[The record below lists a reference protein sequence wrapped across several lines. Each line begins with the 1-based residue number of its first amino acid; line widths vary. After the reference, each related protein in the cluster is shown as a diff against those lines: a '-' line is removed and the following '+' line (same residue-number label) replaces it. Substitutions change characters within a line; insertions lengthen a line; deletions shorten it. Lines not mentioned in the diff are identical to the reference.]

1 MSKTFITIGTFDGV
15 HRGHKKLFT
24 LLKHEAKNLG
34 LSPLALVFRIPP
46 KNILNNNLEQ
56 SVLIDLKQKKEL
68 LKDIKTVYLDF
79 NQIKDLTADEF
90 FDILVKKY
98 KMGAIIVGKDFAFG
112 KNRQGNISF
121 LREKCKQNNIEIF
134 VIDFEE
140 EGQSKISSSRLR
152 TALKAGEISAFNN
165 MLGRPFTLEGKIIK
179 GNQLGRKIGFP
190 TANLNISKEQILP
203 RGVFAV
209 LVYLN
214 GKKYQGICNIGIK
227 PTVAINSL
235 PTVEVFIFN
244 FNKDIYGKILRVEF
258 LQKIRD
264 EKRFA
269 GLGELTEQINRDCQ
283 EAQKILQ
290 KFK

>member
-1 MSKTFITIGTFDGV
+1 MPKTFITIGTFDGV

-24 LLKHEAKNLG
+24 LLKHEAKKLG
-34 LSPLALVFRIPP
+34 LSPLALVFQIPP
-46 KNILNNNLEQ
+46 KNILNNKLEQ

-68 LKDIKTVYLDF
+68 LKEIKTVYLDF
-79 NQIKDLTADEF
+79 NKIKNLSAESF
-90 FDILVKKY
+90 FDLLIKKY

-121 LREKCKQNNIEIF
+121 LREKCKQNNIQLF

-152 TALKAGEISAFNN
+152 AALKAGEISSFNK
-165 MLGRPFTLEGKIIK
+165 MLGRPFALEGKIIK

-190 TANLNISKEQILP
+190 TANLDISGEQILP

-209 LVYLN
+209 LVYLS
-214 GKKYQGICNIGIK
+214 GKKYKGICNIGVK

-235 PTVEVFIFN
+235 PTVETFIFD
-244 FNKDIYGKILRVEF
+244 FDKDIYGKILRVEF

-264 EKRFA
+264 EKRFS
-269 GLGELTEQINRDCQ
+269 GLDELTEQINQDCAT
-283 EAQKILQ
+283 AQKMFL
-290 KFK
+290 KL

>member
-1 MSKTFITIGTFDGV
+1 MPKTFITIGTFDGV

-34 LSPLALVFRIPP
+34 LSPLALVFQFPP

-56 SVLIDLKQKKEL
+56 SVLLDLKQKKEL

-79 NQIKDLTADEF
+79 NKVKDLSADEF
-90 FDILVKKY
+90 FAILLNKY

-112 KNRQGNISF
+112 KNRQGNITF
-121 LREKCKQNNIEIF
+121 LREKCKQNNTQLF

-152 TALKAGEISAFNN
+152 TALKSGEILAFNK
-165 MLGRPFTLEGKIIK
+165 MLGRPFTLEGKVIK

-190 TANLNISKEQILP
+190 TANLDISKEQVLP

-209 LVYLN
+209 FVYLN
-214 GKKYQGICNIGIK
+214 GKKYKGICNIGFK
-227 PTVAINSL
+227 PTVTINGL
-235 PTVEVFIFN
+235 PTVEIFIFD
-244 FNKDIYGKILRVEF
+244 FNKDIYGQIIRAEF

-264 EKRFA
+264 EKKFD
-269 GLGELTEQINRDCQ
+269 GLGELTKQINEDCAI
-283 EAQKILQ
+283 AQKILA
-290 KFK
+290 KI

>member
-34 LSPLALVFRIPP
+34 LSPLALVFQMPP

-56 SVLIDLKQKKEL
+56 SVLLDLKQKKEL

-79 NQIKDLTADEF
+79 NKIKNLTADEF
-90 FDILVKKY
+90 FDVLIKKY

-112 KNRQGNISF
+112 KNRQGNIPF
-121 LREKCKQNNIEIF
+121 LREKCKQNNIEFF

-152 TALKAGEISAFNN
+152 AALKAGEISAFNK
-165 MLGRPFTLEGKIIK
+165 MLGRPFSLEGKIIY

-190 TANLNISKEQILP
+190 TANLDISKEQILP

-214 GKKYQGICNIGIK
+214 GKRYQGICNIGLK

-235 PTVEVFIFN
+235 PTVEVFIFD
-244 FNKDIYGKILRVEF
+244 FNKDIYGQILRVEF

-269 GLGELTEQINRDCQ
+269 GLGELTNQINTDCHI
-283 EAQKILQ
+283 AQKILS
-290 KFK
+290 KI

>member
-1 MSKTFITIGTFDGV
+1 MPKTFVTIGTFDGV

-24 LLKHEAKNLG
+24 LLKYEAKNLG
-34 LSPLALVFRIPP
+34 LSPLALVFKMPP
-46 KNILNNNLEQ
+46 KNILNNNLQQ
-56 SVLIDLKQKKEL
+56 SILLDLKQKREL

-79 NQIKDLTADEF
+79 NKVKDLSADEF
-90 FDILVKKY
+90 FSILLNKY

-112 KNRQGNISF
+112 KNRQGNIPF
-121 LREKCKQNNIEIF
+121 LRKKCKQNNIQLF

-152 TALKAGEISAFNN
+152 AALKAGEIYAFNK

-190 TANLNISKEQILP
+190 TANLDIKKEQILP

-214 GKKYQGICNIGIK
+214 GKKYKGICNIGIK

-235 PTVEVFIFN
+235 PTVETFIFN

-264 EKRFA
+264 EKRFS
-269 GLGELTEQINRDCQ
+269 GLDELTEQINNDCAN
-283 EAQKILQ
+283 AQKILF
-290 KFK
+290 KF

>member
-1 MSKTFITIGTFDGV
+1 MPKTFITIGTFDGV

-24 LLKHEAKNLG
+24 LLKYEAKKIG
-34 LSPLALVFRIPP
+34 FSPLALVFQIPP
-46 KNILNNNLEQ
+46 KNILTNNLEQ
-56 SVLIDLKQKKEL
+56 SVLVDLKQKKEL

-79 NQIKDLTADEF
+79 NKIKNLTADEF

-121 LREKCKQNNIEIF
+121 LRQRCKENNIELI

-140 EGQSKISSSRLR
+140 EGKSKISSSRLR
-152 TALKAGEISAFNN
+152 AALKEGNISALNN
-165 MLGRPFTLEGKIIK
+165 MLGRHFTLESKIIY

-190 TANLNISKEQILP
+190 TANLDISKEQILP

-214 GKKYQGICNIGIK
+214 GKKYKGICNIGLR
-227 PTVAINSL
+227 PTVAINGL
-235 PTVEVFIFN
+235 PSVEIFIFD
-244 FNKDIYGKILRVEF
+244 FNKNIYGQILKVEF
-258 LQKIRD
+258 IEKIRS
-264 EKRFA
+264 EKRFN
-269 GLGELTEQINRDCQ
+269 GLGELTEQINRDCTT
-283 EAQKILQ
+283 AQKILAQ
-290 KFK
+290 F